1 MAEILGMGNALVD
14 LMTKIDRDE
23 VLEQLQ
29 LPKGSMQLVDAEVSN
44 QVAVETEQFPKM
56 RASGG
61 SAANTIHGLSRLG
74 ASTAFVGTIGQDDTG
89 DFFRKDMEEAGIQA
103 VLFRSETPSGLA
115 IALVTPDGERTFATH
130 LGAAIELSADH
141 LKEEHF
147 FGHQYFY
154 VEGYLVQNEAL
165 LIKAMEL
172 AKRAGLTIALDLASY
187 NVVEA
192 KKEFLRKI
200 LREYIDIVFANEE
213 EAFAIS
219 GLEPKKALDFLG
231 DMCAYAVVK
240 VGAKGALIKHNNEY
254 VQVPA
259 IQVNAIDTTGAGDM
273 FAAGFLY
280 ALLKGMALEE
290 AGKAG
295 AILAGN
301 VIEVMGAKMDQN
313 KWKQVHSMLSLLKKE
328 NNS

>member
-14 LMTKIDRDE
+14 LMTKIDQDE

-44 QVAVETEQFPKM
+44 QVAEKTAHFPKM

-74 ASTAFVGTIGQDDTG
+74 ASTAFVGTIGQDETG
-89 DFFRKDMEEAGIQA
+89 DFFCTDMETAGIQPL
-103 VLFRSETPSGLA
+103 LFRSKTPTGVA

-141 LKEEHF
+141 LNEDHF
-147 FGHQYFY
+147 VGHQYFY

-165 LIKAMEL
+165 LIKALDL
-172 AKRAGLTIALDLASY
+172 AKSAGLTIALDLASY

-192 KKEFLRKI
+192 KKDFLLKI

-219 GLEPKKALDFLG
+219 GLEPQQALDFLS
-231 DMCAYAVVK
+231 DMCTYAIVK
-240 VGAKGALIKHNNEY
+240 IGAKGALIKHKNEI

-259 IQVNAIDTTGAGDM
+259 IQVNPIDTTGAGDM

-280 ALLKGMALEE
+280 ALLKDMSLEN

-295 AILAGN
+295 TILAGN
-301 VIEVMGAKMDQN
+301 VIEIMGAKMDQN
-313 KWKQVHSMLSLLKKE
+313 KWQQALSMIRALEKE
-328 NNS
+328 KL